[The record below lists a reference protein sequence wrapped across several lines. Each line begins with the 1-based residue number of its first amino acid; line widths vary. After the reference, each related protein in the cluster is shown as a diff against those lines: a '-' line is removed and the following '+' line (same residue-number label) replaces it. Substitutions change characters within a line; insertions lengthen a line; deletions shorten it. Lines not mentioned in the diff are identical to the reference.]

1 MTDRRFGA
9 TLARLAVA
17 SCAVLAIS
25 ACAGST
31 TPTPTFAIPT
41 LPPLTLPPLPSIAL
55 PTIPPSIAPTVAPT
69 PTEMASASASPAESM
84 SASAAP
90 STSPGASGSGGLTVN
105 SFDKTFSAM
114 TQLSDMVKSGSGL
127 VGVILPD
134 TTSSDRYVSFDAPY
148 FAQAFKAAGYKDAD
162 FKVDNAQGS
171 DATELSLAQADIT
184 AGAKVLV
191 MDPLDSTVGQQIQ
204 SAATTAGVQLVSYD
218 RATFAGTNTYY
229 VSFDNVNVGKLIGQ
243 GLMTCVTDWNVASPE
258 VFELDGGEDTDPN
271 AIDFAKGYNS
281 VIWGQAQTPL
291 TAGVTNSAGYT
302 LVGEQIAAGWNNTTG
317 GTVFQQAFTANS
329 QINATVEANDGLAN
343 AVIGVLKSG
352 GVPAKTIPTTGQD
365 ATLQG
370 MEWILQNYQCGSV
383 YKPIYLETQAAVAVA
398 TYLRAGQAP
407 PSGLVNSTTTNP
419 ADSTVSEPAVLLTP
433 TWVNTANMETT
444 VIQDKFVPASDLCTS
459 VGQAVC
465 TAAGISVPK

>member
-1 MTDRRFGA
+1 
-9 TLARLAVA
+9 
-17 SCAVLAIS
+17 
-25 ACAGST
+25 
-31 TPTPTFAIPT
+31 
-41 LPPLTLPPLPSIAL
+41 
-55 PTIPPSIAPTVAPT
+55 
-69 PTEMASASASPAESM
+69 M
-84 SASAAP
+84 S
-90 STSPGASGSGGLTVN
+90 
-105 SFDKTFSAM
+105 
-114 TQLSDMVKSGSGL
+114 QLSDLVKNNTGL

-134 TTSSDRYVSFDAPY
+134 TTSSARYVSFDAPY
-148 FAQAFKAAGYKDAD
+148 FTQALKAAGYKDAD

-204 SAATTAGVQLVSYD
+204 TAATAAGVQLVSYD

-229 VSFDNVNVGKLIGQ
+229 VSFNNVNVGKLIGQ
-243 GLMTCVTDWNVASPE
+243 GLMQCVTDWNVASPE

-281 VIWGQAQTPL
+281 VIWGQEQTPL
-291 TAGVTNSAGYT
+291 TAGVTNSSGYT
-302 LVGEQIAAGWNNTTG
+302 LVGEQIAPGWDNTKG
-317 GTVFQQAFTANS
+317 GTVFQQSFTANS

-370 MEWILQNYQCGSV
+370 MEWILQNYQCGSA
-383 YKPIYLETQAAVAVA
+383 YKPIYLETQAAVALA

-407 PSGLVNSTTTNP
+407 PSGLVNSTTVNP

-433 TWVNTANMETT
+433 TWVNTANMDAT
-444 VIQDKFVPASDLCTS
+444 VIQDKFVSASDLCTA
-459 VGQAVC
+459 VGQDVC
-465 TAAGISVPK
+465 TAAGITVSQ